1 MQGWMARLYSP
12 TGNAYLYIAAIARC
26 RSGRVC
32 TTTPVLGPGQPAVRM
47 ECIRRIATPLISRA
61 VSSNP
66 RDLSSH
72 MFVICETL
80 ATRGPHSRAR
90 VFPRQD
96 LSVDSAR
103 VHGCSLVVY
112 LYLAVRV
119 IGLRSVMRAHELQIR
134 LIIPRLGG
142 YLAMFVLVP
151 CVAAYLSSS

>member
-1 MQGWMARLYSP
+1 MQGCMARLYSP
-12 TGNAYLYIAAIARC
+12 TVNAHLYIAAIALQVRAD
-26 RSGRVC
+26 C
-32 TTTPVLGPGQPAVRM
+32 TTPPCSAQASLLSRGTVSEGSLDR
-47 ECIRRIATPLISRA
+47 PLISRA

-134 LIIPRLGG
+134 LIIPRLGKS
-142 YLAMFVLVP
+142 
-151 CVAAYLSSS
+151 AAISPGSN